1 MAAFNYD
8 KAYKELRKILE
19 EIQQPDS
26 SLEDLSK
33 KLKKAKELVKKC
45 KAKLRDVEADIQLAL
60 EEE

>member
-8 KAYKELRKILE
+8 KGYTELRKILE
-19 EIQQPDS
+19 DIQQSDS
-26 SLEDLSK
+26 GLEDLSK
-33 KLKKAKELVKKC
+33 KLKNAKELVKKC

>member
-8 KAYKELRKILE
+8 KGYTELRKILE
-19 EIQQPDS
+19 DIQQSDAG
-26 SLEDLSK
+26 LEDLSK
-33 KLKKAKELVKKC
+33 KLKNAKELVKKC

>member
-8 KAYKELRKILE
+8 KAYTELRKILDD
-19 EIQQPDS
+19 IQQPDS